1 MGNMIFNPL
10 ISFFKNQN
18 NEVNPKKEFIG
29 KSSIDNNK
37 NFLNKKTNR
46 EKFNQEKELE
56 DIYNL
61 VLENNHLIKKLVK
74 DINSLKN
81 NSINDEYSYKV
92 ISPDL
97 RGIVSYP
104 PKKVK
109 QLKFFLLMKN
119 DGNKNWPEDS
129 CKLIIDKN
137 STGFKTNTEVILL
150 GFLRSGKEKEF
161 EIDVDIIGRLE
172 VKKYQLVLDFYV
184 GDKKY
189 GNKIYINFQVRED
202 KKGDFRAK

>member
-104 PKKVK
+104 P
-109 QLKFFLLMKN
+109 
-119 DGNKNWPEDS
+119 
-129 CKLIIDKN
+129 
-137 STGFKTNTEVILL
+137 
-150 GFLRSGKEKEF
+150 
-161 EIDVDIIGRLE
+161 
-172 VKKYQLVLDFYV
+172 
-184 GDKKY
+184 
-189 GNKIYINFQVRED
+189 
-202 KKGDFRAK
+202 